1 MGTTAVA
8 EEGAVTGAQETGAS
22 RVPAYLPPL
31 VAAVIAAALSIPR
44 LGSRTMWLDEVYT
57 VGATTELLDT
67 WRATGGT
74 QALYYLLVWPV
85 TQISTDPAVLRVPSA
100 LCALAAVGVVH
111 EVGRRIGGARV
122 GALAAGGMALSWAL
136 ARYSIETR
144 SYTLALL
151 LVSLSWLAL
160 VTLVTR
166 GDPTE
171 RGGWWRLFVVAT
183 LLAPLAHGL
192 SVLHLA
198 VQIAALLVAPDGRRW
213 LRRMVPVVVAL
224 GVEMVALAALGAG
237 DVGDWVAPLSFSQ
250 IVGLGQ
256 LMLGFGVSGM
266 LLTALTAAAGVDAL
280 RRFRG
285 ERTVEAWARLV
296 PVFWAFGPIIL
307 LVTISLV
314 RPYAA
319 PRYVFS
325 ALPGFFLLM
334 AVLVARLRSV
344 RVLAAAALLIAVLL
358 VGDQGRATSMDL
370 ENWEGMTACIAA
382 NAVDGDRVL
391 VTAVHR
397 PPIDY
402 YWPRVTDD
410 DTPQVS
416 SISPDPLGEVKRIY
430 EPWNDPRE
438 ILLTDSGSGSV
449 WYAERSHTGRVVMAG
464 VALSDEIQERYEMT
478 PAWYFEGELTLVR
491 LDPRDGTR
499 PARPSVACD
508 TVPGPE
514 PDTRS

>member
-1 MGTTAVA
+1 LGTTAVA
-8 EEGAVTGAQETGAS
+8 EEGAVTGAQETEVS

-44 LGSRTMWLDEVYT
+44 LGSRTMWLDEAYT

-74 QALYYLLVWPV
+74 QAIYYLLLWPV
-85 TQISTDPAVLRVPSA
+85 THISTDAAVLRVPSA
-100 LCALAAVGVVH
+100 LFALAALGVVH

-122 GALAAGGMALSWAL
+122 GALAAGGMALSWGL

-160 VTLVTR
+160 VTLVMR
-166 GDPTE
+166 GDPSE
-171 RGGWWRLFVVAT
+171 RGGWWRLFFVAT

-198 VQIAALLVAPDGRRW
+198 VQLTALLAAPHGRRW
-213 LRRMVPVVVAL
+213 LRRMVPVLVAL
-224 GVEMVALAALGAG
+224 GVELLALAALGAG
-237 DVGDWVAPLSFSQ
+237 DVGDWVAPLAFSQ

-256 LMLGFGVSGM
+256 LMLGFGVTGM
-266 LLTALTAAAGVDAL
+266 ALTALTAVAGVDTL
-280 RRFRG
+280 RRFRQ
-285 ERTVEAWARLV
+285 ERTVEAWGRLV
-296 PVFWAFGPIIL
+296 PVFWAFGPLIV

-344 RVLAAAALLIAVLL
+344 RVLTAAALLIAVLL
-358 VGDQGRATSMDL
+358 LADQGRVTTMDL

-391 VTAVHR
+391 VTPVHR
-397 PPIDY
+397 PPVDY
-402 YWPRVTDD
+402 YWPRVTDE
-410 DTPQVS
+410 DTPDVT
-416 SISPDPLGEVKRIY
+416 SISPDRLGDVKRIY
-430 EPWNDPRE
+430 EPWNDVRE
-438 ILLTDSGSGSV
+438 ILLADSGSGPI
-449 WYAERSHTGRVVMAG
+449 WYAERSHAGRIGIAG
-464 VALSDEIQERYEMT
+464 LAFDDEIRDRYDMT
-478 PAWYFEGELTLVR
+478 RAWYFEGSLTLVR
-491 LDPRDGTR
+491 LDPRDGTQV
-499 PARPSVACD
+499 ARPSVPCD
-508 TVPGPE
+508 TIRRPG
-514 PDTRS
+514 S